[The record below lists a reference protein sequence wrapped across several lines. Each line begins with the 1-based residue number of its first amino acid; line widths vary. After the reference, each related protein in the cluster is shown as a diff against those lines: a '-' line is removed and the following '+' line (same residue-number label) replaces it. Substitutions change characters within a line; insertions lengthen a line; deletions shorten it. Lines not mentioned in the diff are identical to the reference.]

1 LTCFKGIFQNP
12 GQAVIGN
19 RIPWPEQI
27 SIMRV
32 ILVPLVGDDDDGVG
46 LAAAYAVAEPFRAH
60 IDGMFMRPDP
70 VEAIMSLEG
79 EATPELID
87 NVTRASTATWDA
99 RSRLARQ
106 AFDAARASADAALA
120 DQPTGTDSVT
130 AGWREITGGAELV
143 LSTEGRLSDLIVFAG
158 IHSGA
163 SAHRRRM
170 FEVALLHA
178 TRPLL
183 LVPERA
189 SEAIGNVIALAWNGS
204 AEAAR
209 AVAGALPLL
218 HNAEEVHI
226 LTAASPRTDVER
238 ADGLAR
244 YFGWQ
249 GLSCERHAMYPT
261 NQVGAALLDK
271 ARELRADLLVMGGYG
286 RSRVSELVFGGVTR
300 TMLGQYDLPI
310 LLAH

>member
-1 LTCFKGIFQNP
+1 
-12 GQAVIGN
+12 
-19 RIPWPEQI
+19 
-27 SIMRV
+27 
-32 ILVPLVGDDDDGVG
+32 
-46 LAAAYAVAEPFRAH
+46 VAEPFRAH

-87 NVTRASTATWDA
+87 NVARASRSTWDA
-99 RSRLARQ
+99 RARLARQ
-106 AFDAARASADAALA
+106 AFDAARAAADAALA

-130 AGWREITGGAELV
+130 AEWREIAGGAEVV
-143 LSTEGRLSDLIVFAG
+143 LPAEGRLSDLIVFAG
-158 IHSGA
+158 IHSSGG
-163 SAHRRRM
+163 AHRRRM

-183 LVPERA
+183 LVPEKAPEGTEPRP
-189 SEAIGNVIALAWNGS
+189 IGKVIALAWNGS

-261 NQVGAALLDK
+261 NQVGAALLAK

-300 TMLGQYDLPI
+300 TVLGQYDLPI

>member
-1 LTCFKGIFQNP
+1 
-12 GQAVIGN
+12 
-19 RIPWPEQI
+19 
-27 SIMRV
+27 MRV

-87 NVTRASTATWDA
+87 TVAQASGATWDA
-99 RSRLARQ
+99 RAKLARQ
-106 AFDAARASADAALA
+106 SFDAARAAADAALA

-130 AGWREITGGAELV
+130 AGWREIAGGAEVV
-143 LSTEGRLSDLIVFAG
+143 LPAEGRLSDLIVFAG
-158 IHSGA
+158 IHSGG

-170 FEVALLHA
+170 FEVALMYA

-183 LVPERA
+183 LVPEKA
-189 SEAIGNVIALAWNGS
+189 PETTGPAAIGATSIGPKSIGKVIALAWNGS

-218 HNAEEVHI
+218 HNADEVHI
-226 LTAASPRTDVER
+226 LTAASARTDVER

-261 NQVGAALLDK
+261 SQVGPALLAK

-300 TMLGQYDLPI
+300 TVLGQYHLPI

>member
-1 LTCFKGIFQNP
+1 
-12 GQAVIGN
+12 
-19 RIPWPEQI
+19 
-27 SIMRV
+27 MRV

-46 LAAAYAVAEPFRAH
+46 LAAAYAVAAPFRAH

-87 NVTRASTATWDA
+87 NVTRASSATWDA
-99 RSRLARQ
+99 RCKLARQ
-106 AFDAARASADAALA
+106 AFDAARAAADAALA

-130 AGWREITGGAELV
+130 AGWREITGGAEVV
-143 LSTEGRLSDLIVFAG
+143 LPAEGRVSDLIVFAG
-158 IHSGA
+158 IHSAG

-170 FEVALLHA
+170 FEVALLHSA
-178 TRPLL
+178 RPLL
-183 LVPERA
+183 LVPEKA
-189 SEAIGNVIALAWNGS
+189 PETATETIGKVIALAWNGS

-209 AVAGALPLL
+209 AIAGALPLL

-261 NQVGAALLDK
+261 DRIGAALLAK

-300 TMLGQYDLPI
+300 TVLGQYHLPI

>member
-1 LTCFKGIFQNP
+1 
-12 GQAVIGN
+12 
-19 RIPWPEQI
+19 
-27 SIMRV
+27 MRV

-46 LAAAYAVAEPFRAH
+46 LTAAYAVAAPFRAH

-87 NVTRASTATWDA
+87 NVSRASSATWDA
-99 RSRLARQ
+99 RCKLARQ
-106 AFDAARASADAALA
+106 AFDAARTAADAALA

-130 AGWREITGGAELV
+130 AGWREITGGAEAV
-143 LSTEGRLSDLIVFAG
+143 LPAEGRLSDLIVFAG
-158 IHSGA
+158 IHAGG

-170 FEVALLHA
+170 FETALLHSA
-178 TRPLL
+178 RPLL
-183 LVPERA
+183 LVPEKAPDSGPRPIGPK
-189 SEAIGNVIALAWNGS
+189 AIGKVIALAWNGS

-209 AVAGALPLL
+209 SVAGALPLL

-244 YFGWQ
+244 YCGWQ
-249 GLSCERHAMYPT
+249 GVSCERHAMYPT
-261 NQVGAALLDK
+261 NQVGAALLAK

-300 TMLGQYDLPI
+300 TVLGQYDLPI

>member
-1 LTCFKGIFQNP
+1 
-12 GQAVIGN
+12 
-19 RIPWPEQI
+19 
-27 SIMRV
+27 MRV
-32 ILVPLVGDDDDGVG
+32 ILVPLVGDDEDGVG
-46 LAAAYAVAEPFRAH
+46 LTAAYTLAGPFRAH

-70 VEAIMSLEG
+70 VDAIMSLEG
-79 EATPELID
+79 EATPELVD

-99 RSRLARQ
+99 RSKLARE
-106 AFDAARASADAALA
+106 AFDAARAAADAALA

-130 AGWREITGGAELV
+130 AEWREITGSAEAV
-143 LSTEGRLSDLIVFAG
+143 LPAEGRLSDLIVFAG
-158 IHSGA
+158 IHSGG
-163 SAHRRRM
+163 SAPRRRM

-178 TRPLL
+178 ARPLL
-183 LVPERA
+183 LVPEKPPEA
-189 SEAIGNVIALAWNGS
+189 TDPKGIGPNAIGKIIALAWNGS

-209 AVAGALPLL
+209 AVAGVLPLL
-218 HNAEEVHI
+218 HNADEVHI

-261 NQVGAALLDK
+261 NQVGPALLTK

-300 TMLGQYDLPI
+300 SVLGQYDRPI

>member
-1 LTCFKGIFQNP
+1 
-12 GQAVIGN
+12 
-19 RIPWPEQI
+19 
-27 SIMRV
+27 MRV

-46 LAAAYAVAEPFRAH
+46 LAAAYAVAEPFRAQ
-60 IDGMFMRPDP
+60 IDGMYMRPDP
-70 VEAIMSLEG
+70 VEAIMSLES

-87 NVTRASTATWDA
+87 SVARASTATWDA

-106 AFDAARASADAALA
+106 AFDAVRAAADAALA

-130 AGWREITGGAELV
+130 AGWREITGGVELV
-143 LSTEGRLSDLIVFAG
+143 LSAEGRLSDLIVLAG

-189 SEAIGNVIALAWNGS
+189 PEKIGPTTIGNVIALAWNGS

>member
-1 LTCFKGIFQNP
+1 
-12 GQAVIGN
+12 
-19 RIPWPEQI
+19 
-27 SIMRV
+27 MRV
-32 ILVPLVGDDDDGVG
+32 ILVPLLGDDDDGVG
-46 LAAAYAVAEPFRAH
+46 LAAAYAVAGPFRAH

-79 EATPELID
+79 EATAELIG

-99 RSRLARQ
+99 RSKLAKEV
-106 AFDAARASADAALA
+106 FDAARAAADAALA

-130 AGWREITGGAELV
+130 AGWREVTGGAEAV
-143 LSTEGRLSDLIVFAG
+143 LPAEGRLSDLIVFGG
-158 IHSGA
+158 IHSGG

-170 FEVALLHA
+170 FEVALMHA

-183 LVPERA
+183 LVPEKA
-189 SEAIGNVIALAWNGS
+189 PEAIGPEAISPKAIGPKAIGPKAIGKVIALAWNGS

-218 HNAEEVHI
+218 HNAEQVHI

-249 GLSCERHAMYPT
+249 GLSCERHAMYPS
-261 NQVGAALLDK
+261 NQVGAALLTK

-300 TMLGQYDLPI
+300 TVLGQYHLPI

>member
-1 LTCFKGIFQNP
+1 
-12 GQAVIGN
+12 
-19 RIPWPEQI
+19 
-27 SIMRV
+27 MRV
-32 ILVPLVGDDDDGVG
+32 LLVPLVGDDDDRVG
-46 LAAAYAVAEPFRAH
+46 LAAAYAVAAPFRAH
-60 IDGMFMRPDP
+60 IDGMFLRPDP

-87 NVTRASTATWDA
+87 NVTRASSATWNA
-99 RSRLARQ
+99 RAGLARQ
-106 AFDAARASADAALA
+106 AFDAARGAADAARA

-130 AGWREITGGAELV
+130 AGWREVTGGAEVV
-143 LSTEGRLSDLIVFAG
+143 LAAEGRLADLIVFAG
-158 IHSGA
+158 IHSGG
-163 SAHRRRM
+163 STHRRRM
-170 FEVALLHA
+170 FETALLHA

-183 LVPERA
+183 LVPETA
-189 SEAIGNVIALAWNGS
+189 SETAEPEPIGPESIGKVIAVAWNGS

-218 HNAEEVHI
+218 HNADEVHI

-261 NQVGAALLDK
+261 SQVGPALLAK

-300 TMLGQYDLPI
+300 TVLGQYHLPI

>member
-1 LTCFKGIFQNP
+1 MEP
-12 GQAVIGN
+12 HSS
-19 RIPWPEQI
+19 PELI
-27 SIMRV
+27 IIVRV

-46 LAAAYAVAEPFRAH
+46 LTAAYAVAAPFRAH
-60 IDGMFMRPDP
+60 VDGMFMRPDP

-87 NVTRASTATWDA
+87 SVARASTATWDA
-99 RSRLARQ
+99 RSRLAKQ
-106 AFDAARASADAALA
+106 AFDAARAAADAALA

-130 AGWREITGGAELV
+130 AGWREIIGGAEAV
-143 LSTEGRLSDLIVFAG
+143 LPAEGRLSDLIVFAG
-158 IHSGA
+158 IHSGG
-163 SAHRRRM
+163 SPLRRRM
-170 FEVALLHA
+170 FEVALMHA
-178 TRPLL
+178 ARPLL
-183 LVPERA
+183 LMPERA
-189 SEAIGNVIALAWNGS
+189 LEAIGRETIGKVIALAWNGS

-209 AVAGALPLL
+209 GVAGALPLL
-218 HNAEEVHI
+218 HNADAIHV
-226 LTAASPRTDVER
+226 LTAASPRTDVEQ

-244 YFGWQ
+244 YLGWQ

-261 NQVGAALLDK
+261 DQVGAALLTK

-300 TMLGQYDLPI
+300 TVLGQYHLPI

>member
-1 LTCFKGIFQNP
+1 
-12 GQAVIGN
+12 
-19 RIPWPEQI
+19 
-27 SIMRV
+27 MRV

-46 LAAAYAVAEPFRAH
+46 LTAAYAVAGPFRAH
-60 IDGMFMRPDP
+60 IDAMFMRPDP
-70 VEAIMSLEG
+70 VEAIMNLES

-87 NVTRASTATWDA
+87 NVTRASRTTWDA
-99 RSRLARQ
+99 RAKLARQ
-106 AFDAARASADAALA
+106 AFDIARADADAVLA
-120 DQPTGTDSVT
+120 DQPTGTDSVST
-130 AGWREITGGAELV
+130 EWREITGGAEVV
-143 LSTEGRLSDLIVFAG
+143 LPGEGRLSDLIVFAG
-158 IHSGA
+158 IHSGG

-178 TRPLL
+178 SRPLL
-183 LVPERA
+183 LVPEKA
-189 SEAIGNVIALAWNGS
+189 PDAIAPKAIGKVIAVAWNGS

-218 HNAEEVHI
+218 HMAEEVHI
-226 LTAASPRTDVER
+226 LTAASARTDVER
-238 ADGLAR
+238 AEGLAR

-261 NQVGAALLDK
+261 NQIGPALLAK
-271 ARELRADLLVMGGYG
+271 ARELRADLVVMGGYG

-300 TMLGQYDLPI
+300 TVLGQYDLPI

>member
-1 LTCFKGIFQNP
+1 
-12 GQAVIGN
+12 
-19 RIPWPEQI
+19 
-27 SIMRV
+27 MRV
-32 ILVPLVGDDDDGVG
+32 ILVPLVGDDDDGVA
-46 LAAAYAVAEPFRAH
+46 LTAAHAVARPFRAH
-60 IDGMFMRPDP
+60 IDAMFMRPDP

-79 EATPELID
+79 EATPELIGS
-87 NVTRASTATWDA
+87 VTRASTATWDTRA
-99 RSRLARQ
+99 KLAKQ
-106 AFDAARASADAALA
+106 AFDATRAAADAALA

-130 AGWREITGGAELV
+130 AGWREIVGGAEAMLPA
-143 LSTEGRLSDLIVFAG
+143 EGRLSDLIVFGG
-158 IHSGA
+158 IHSGG

-170 FEVALLHA
+170 FEAALMHA
-178 TRPLL
+178 ARPLL
-183 LVPERA
+183 LVPDKA
-189 SEAIGNVIALAWNGS
+189 PDAIGPKTIGPMSIGKVVALAWNGS

-249 GLSCERHAMYPT
+249 GLSYERHAMYPT
-261 NQVGAALLDK
+261 NQVGAALLAK

-300 TMLGQYDLPI
+300 TVLGQYHLPI

>member
-1 LTCFKGIFQNP
+1 
-12 GQAVIGN
+12 
-19 RIPWPEQI
+19 
-27 SIMRV
+27 MRV

-79 EATPELID
+79 QAAPELID
-87 NVTRASTATWDA
+87 TVAQASSAAWDA
-99 RSRLARQ
+99 RARLARE
-106 AFDAARASADAALA
+106 AFEAARAAADAALA

-130 AGWREITGGAELV
+130 AGWREVTGGAQLV
-143 LSTEGRLSDLIVFAG
+143 LPAEGRLSDLIVFAG
-158 IHSGA
+158 IHSAG
-163 SAHRRRM
+163 STHRRRL

-183 LVPERA
+183 LVPEKA
-189 SEAIGNVIALAWNGS
+189 PEAIGPVGPNSIGKIIALAWNGS

-226 LTAASPRTDVER
+226 LTAASARTDVER

-261 NQVGAALLDK
+261 SQVGPALLAK

-300 TMLGQYDLPI
+300 TVLGQYGLPI

>member
-1 LTCFKGIFQNP
+1 MKPYFLGRSGF
-12 GQAVIGN
+12 V
-19 RIPWPEQI
+19 
-27 SIMRV
+27 IMRV
-32 ILVPLVGDDDDGVG
+32 ILVPLVGDDDDGLG
-46 LAAAYAVAEPFRAH
+46 LTAAYAVAGPFRAH

-70 VEAIMSLEG
+70 VEAIMNLEG

-87 NVTRASTATWDA
+87 NVTRATTATWDA
-99 RSRLARQ
+99 RAKLARQ
-106 AFDAARASADAALA
+106 AFDAARAAADAALA

-130 AGWREITGGAELV
+130 AEWREITGGAEVV
-143 LSTEGRLSDLIVFAG
+143 LPAEGRLSDLIVFGG
-158 IHSGA
+158 IHSGG

-178 TRPLL
+178 SRPLL
-183 LVPERA
+183 LVPEEA
-189 SEAIGNVIALAWNGS
+189 PEAIGPNAIGNVIALAWNGS

-218 HNAEEVHI
+218 HNAEAVHI
-226 LTAASPRTDVER
+226 LTAASARTDVER

-249 GLSCERHAMYPT
+249 GLSCERHAMYPSD
-261 NQVGAALLDK
+261 QVGAALLSK

-300 TMLGQYDLPI
+300 TVLGQYDLPI

>member
-1 LTCFKGIFQNP
+1 
-12 GQAVIGN
+12 
-19 RIPWPEQI
+19 
-27 SIMRV
+27 MRV
-32 ILVPLVGDDDDGVG
+32 ILVPLLGDDDDGVG

-60 IDGMFMRPDP
+60 VDGMFMRPDP

-79 EATPELID
+79 QAAPELID
-87 NVTRASTATWDA
+87 TVARASSAAWDA
-99 RSRLARQ
+99 RARLARE
-106 AFDAARASADAALA
+106 AFEAARAAADAALA

-130 AGWREITGGAELV
+130 AGWREVTGGAQLV
-143 LSTEGRLSDLIVFAG
+143 LPAEGRLSDLIVFAG
-158 IHSGA
+158 IHSAG
-163 SAHRRRM
+163 SAHRRRL
-170 FEVALLHA
+170 FEVSAA
-178 TRPLL
+178 ACDPAPAAGAGEGAGSDRPDR
-183 LVPERA
+183 PE
-189 SEAIGNVIALAWNGS
+189 SIGKIIALAWNGS

-226 LTAASPRTDVER
+226 LTAASARTDVER

-261 NQVGAALLDK
+261 SQVGPALLAK

-300 TMLGQYDLPI
+300 TVLGQYGLPI

>member
-1 LTCFKGIFQNP
+1 
-12 GQAVIGN
+12 
-19 RIPWPEQI
+19 
-27 SIMRV
+27 MRV
-32 ILVPLVGDDDDGVG
+32 VLVPLVGDDDDGVG

-60 IDGMFMRPDP
+60 IDGMFIRPDP

-87 NVTRASTATWDA
+87 TVAHASSTTWDA
-99 RSRLARQ
+99 RAKLARQ
-106 AFDAARASADAALA
+106 AFDAARAAADAALA
-120 DQPTGTDSVT
+120 DQPTGTGSVT
-130 AGWREITGGAELV
+130 AGWREVTGGAEVV
-143 LSTEGRLSDLIVFAG
+143 LPAEGRLSDLIVFAG
-158 IHSGA
+158 IHSGG

-170 FEVALLHA
+170 FEVSLLHA

-183 LVPERA
+183 LMPERSPETA
-189 SEAIGNVIALAWNGS
+189 PEAIGPTSIGKVIALAWNGS

-218 HNAEEVHI
+218 HNADEVHI
-226 LTAASPRTDVER
+226 LTAASARTDVER

-249 GLSCERHAMYPT
+249 GLSCERHAMYPSS
-261 NQVGAALLDK
+261 QVGPALLAK

-300 TMLGQYDLPI
+300 TVLGQYGLPI

>member
-1 LTCFKGIFQNP
+1 
-12 GQAVIGN
+12 
-19 RIPWPEQI
+19 
-27 SIMRV
+27 MRV
-32 ILVPLVGDDDDGVG
+32 ILVPLVGDDEDGVG
-46 LAAAYAVAEPFRAH
+46 LTAAYAVAEPFRAH

-87 NVTRASTATWDA
+87 SVARASKATWDA
-99 RSRLARQ
+99 RAKLARQ
-106 AFDAARASADAALA
+106 AFDAARATADAALA

-130 AGWREITGGAELV
+130 AEWREVTGGAEVV
-143 LSTEGRLSDLIVFAG
+143 LPAEGRLSDLIVFAG
-158 IHSGA
+158 IHSSG
-163 SAHRRRM
+163 STHRRRM

-178 TRPLL
+178 ARPLL
-183 LVPERA
+183 LVPEKA
-189 SEAIGNVIALAWNGS
+189 PETIGPEAIGPTAMGKIIALAWNGS

-209 AVAGALPLL
+209 AIAGALPLL
-218 HNAEEVHI
+218 HNAQEVHI

-244 YFGWQ
+244 YFGWH

-261 NQVGAALLDK
+261 NQVGAALLAK
-271 ARELRADLLVMGGYG
+271 ARDLGADLLVMGGYG

-300 TMLGQYDLPI
+300 TVLGQYHLPI

>member
-1 LTCFKGIFQNP
+1 
-12 GQAVIGN
+12 
-19 RIPWPEQI
+19 
-27 SIMRV
+27 MRV

-70 VEAIMSLEG
+70 IEAIMSLEG

-87 NVTRASTATWDA
+87 TVARASSATWDA
-99 RSRLARQ
+99 RATLARQ
-106 AFDAARASADAALA
+106 AFDAARAAADAALA

-130 AGWREITGGAELV
+130 AGWREVTGGAEAV
-143 LSTEGRLSDLIVFAG
+143 LPAEGRLSDLIVFAG
-158 IHSGA
+158 IHSGG

-183 LVPERA
+183 LVPEKA
-189 SEAIGNVIALAWNGS
+189 PEAIDPEAIDPEAIGPIGKIIALAWNGS

-226 LTAASPRTDVER
+226 LTAASARTDVER

-261 NQVGAALLDK
+261 NQVGPALLTK

-300 TMLGQYDLPI
+300 TVLGQYGLPI

>member
-1 LTCFKGIFQNP
+1 MRAP
-12 GQAVIGN
+12 SS
-19 RIPWPEQI
+19 PE
-27 SIMRV
+27 
-32 ILVPLVGDDDDGVG
+32 
-46 LAAAYAVAEPFRAH
+46 
-60 IDGMFMRPDP
+60 
-70 VEAIMSLEG
+70 
-79 EATPELID
+79 
-87 NVTRASTATWDA
+87 
-99 RSRLARQ
+99 Q
-106 AFDAARASADAALA
+106 AFDAARAAADAALA

-130 AGWREITGGAELV
+130 AEWREITGGAEVV
-143 LSTEGRLSDLIVFAG
+143 LPAEGRLADLIVFGG
-158 IHSGA
+158 IHASG

-183 LVPERA
+183 LVPEKAR
-189 SEAIGNVIALAWNGS
+189 SDRPGSDRPTIGRVIAVAWNGS

-261 NQVGAALLDK
+261 RPGRRRPCS
-271 ARELRADLLVMGGYG
+271 ARPGSFA
-286 RSRVSELVFGGVTR
+286 
-300 TMLGQYDLPI
+300 PI
-310 LLAH
+310 SW